1 MNYTYSVIEK
11 SRRMQDYKRA
21 RCETDTQQG
30 PVLCHLKPLYSG
42 HVLLIN
48 LNLRWR
54 SLVLVVK
61 KKDSWTFAEKMV
73 KKLKVNFDNQALNYS
88 DTSEEDLSNF
98 LVASLLTTT

>member
-1 MNYTYSVIEK
+1 MLVIEK

-30 PVLCHLKPLYSG
+30 PVLYHLKPLYSG

-61 KKDSWTFAEKMV
+61 KKHSCPFAEKC
-73 KKLKVNFDNQALNYS
+73 LNS
-88 DTSEEDLSNF
+88 SKSTH
-98 LVASLLTTT
+98 ASSISLQKYQICF